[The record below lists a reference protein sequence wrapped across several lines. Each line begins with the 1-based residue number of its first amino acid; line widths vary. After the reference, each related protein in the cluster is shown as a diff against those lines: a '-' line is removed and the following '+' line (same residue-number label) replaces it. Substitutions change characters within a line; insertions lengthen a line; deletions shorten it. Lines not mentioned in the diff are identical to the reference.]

1 MAQERSIFITQ
12 FDFDRLTKVIKTYSP
27 QNDFDQENIERLIYD
42 LERATI
48 LDSKDMPANVVTM
61 NSKVY
66 LRDVDSRQET
76 IFTLVFPQ
84 DADMAENKISVLAP
98 VGSAVLG
105 YKAGDTIEWKVP
117 ARIKRLKIESVIY
130 QPEAAG
136 NYHL

>member
-12 FDFDRLTKVIKTYSP
+12 FDLDRLTRVIKAYTP
-27 QNDFDQENIERLIYD
+27 QSDFDQENIERLLYD

-48 LDSKDMPANVVTM
+48 LESKDIPANIVTM

-66 LRDVDSRQET
+66 LRDVDSKQET
-76 IFTLVFPQ
+76 IITLVFPQ

-105 YKAGDTIEWKVP
+105 YKAGDTIEWTVP
-117 ARIKRLKIESVIY
+117 SRIKRLKIETVIY

>member
-1 MAQERSIFITQ
+1 MAQDRTIFITQ
-12 FDFDRLTKVIKTYSP
+12 FDLDRLTRVINAYSP
-27 QNDFDQENIERLIYD
+27 QNDFDQENIERLLHD

-48 LDSKDMPANVVTM
+48 VDSKDIPANVVTM

-66 LRDVDSRQET
+66 LRDIDSKQET

-84 DADMAENKISVLAP
+84 DADIAENKVSVLAP

-105 YKAGDTIEWKVP
+105 YKAGDSIEWKVP

-136 NYHL
+136 DYHL

>member
-84 DADMAENKISVLAP
+84 DADMAENRVSVLAP

>member
-1 MAQERSIFITQ
+1 MAQDRSIFITQ
-12 FDFDRLTKVIKTYSP
+12 FDLDRLTRVINAYSP
-27 QNDFDQENIERLIYD
+27 QNDFDQENMERLLYD

-48 LDSKDMPANVVTM
+48 VDSKDVPANIVTM

-66 LRDVDSRQET
+66 LRDVDSEQET

-84 DADMAENKISVLAP
+84 DADMAENKVSVLAP

-105 YKAGDTIEWKVP
+105 YKAGDIIEWKVP

>member
-1 MAQERSIFITQ
+1 MAQDRSIFITQ

-48 LDSKDMPANVVTM
+48 LDSKDIPANVVTM

>member
-12 FDFDRLTKVIKTYSP
+12 FDLDRLTRIIDAYSP
-27 QNDFDQENIERLIYD
+27 QNDFDQDNMDRLVDD

-48 LDSKDMPANVVTM
+48 VDPKDIPANVVTM
-61 NSKVY
+61 NSKLY
-66 LRDVDSRQET
+66 LRDIDTRKEMT
-76 IFTLVFPQ
+76 FTLVFPQ
-84 DADMAENKISVLAP
+84 EADVAQQKISVLAP

-105 YKAGDTIEWKVP
+105 YKIGDTIEWKVP
-117 ARIKRLKIESVIY
+117 ARIKRLTIESVMY